1 MRSFL
6 QKLRRS
12 QPEQFLRAGVKRLA
26 PVFSRHGF
34 RFKFHGAG
42 KGSGGRSASGE
53 MIRGD
58 RRVELHFRGSL
69 GMVTYH
75 VGESSADHRSYMK
88 ALGMLD
94 QCKYPGYNDDPLA
107 AFDDL
112 AHDLRFAKEFLD
124 GDASVLKSIKPI
136 DEKLR
141 RFDPSRLP

>member
-1 MRSFL
+1 
-6 QKLRRS
+6 
-12 QPEQFLRAGVKRLA
+12 
-26 PVFSRHGF
+26 
-34 RFKFHGAG
+34 
-42 KGSGGRSASGE
+42 
-53 MIRGD
+53 
-58 RRVELHFRGSL
+58 
-69 GMVTYH
+69 MVTYH